1 MNLTQM
7 QRTLTVAV
15 LALLALPPMIQA
27 QSSPPVVV
35 NQGHNPVE
43 VFYEVGS
50 WSFFVDG
57 TESGRGRLDPP
68 QAVYHLTDA
77 TRLQIPANPRFAFLG
92 KAGDPVW
99 IAPHVENPALLF
111 LGISGQRIAPGIF
124 AGDRLG
130 LRLTGVRGPGDFA
143 MYGLDSGGNVELY
156 QSSRDG
162 IGPDETAPFGIGGH
176 DHQNWAFNAPGHY
189 DLTFKAEGTLVAGGA
204 ASSPEVTYRF
214 AVGPVDPLE
223 APEPV
228 AVDEGDAD
236 IAVVLRDGRLLLNV
250 FWGAEEAEYRSDE
263 AFYEVRANSQIP
275 VPADPAYAFLGKA
288 GDLVWVAPQTD
299 QPGKLFLAL
308 AADNLPQGVFTNER
322 VRVTLKTFEGP
333 GTFAVYQTDAFGSPT
348 TYFNTAD
355 GVSDA
360 DARDVIPGDH
370 FHMNWGFTQPGTYK
384 IGLEARGTRV
394 SDGQTVVS
402 DLSQFT
408 FRIRAADGI
417 QLGIATS
424 TGDRLALSWTGTQ
437 GAGYQLQRR
446 MSLGSGNWESVGAPV
461 VGIGGLQSIETSV
474 GSETTSGFFRL
485 VQQP

>member
-1 MNLTQM
+1 M
-7 QRTLTVAV
+7 QRFLMLAALSLLT
-15 LALLALPPMIQA
+15 LPPITLA

-43 VFYEVGS
+43 VVYEAGS

-57 TESGRGRLDPP
+57 TESERGRLDPS
-68 QAVYHLTDA
+68 AVVYHLTDTA
-77 TRLQIPANPRFAFLG
+77 RLQIPASPRFAFLG
-92 KAGDPVW
+92 NAGDPVW
-99 IAPHVENPALLF
+99 IAPHVENPSLLF
-111 LGISGQRIAPGIF
+111 LGISGQRIASGIF

-162 IGPDETAPFGIGGH
+162 IGADEIAPFGIGGH

-189 DLTFKAEGTLVAGGA
+189 DLTFKAEGTLVAGGM
-204 ASSPEVTYRF
+204 ASSPEITYRF
-214 AVGPVDPLE
+214 AVGPVDPLSGL
-223 APEPV
+223 EPV
-228 AVDEGDAD
+228 VVDEGDAD
-236 IAVVLRDGRLLLNV
+236 IAVVLRDGQLLLNV

-263 AFYEVRANSQIP
+263 ASYEVRANSQIS
-275 VPADPAYAFLGKA
+275 VPSDPAYSFLGSP
-288 GDLVWVAPQTD
+288 GDRVWVAPQTD

-333 GTFAVYQTDAFGSPT
+333 GTFAVYQTDAFGTPT

-384 IGLEARGTRV
+384 VGLQAQGVRV
-394 SDGQTVVS
+394 SDGQTVAS
-402 DLSQFT
+402 DLTQFT
-408 FRIRAADGI
+408 FRIVGEDGL
-417 QLGIATS
+417 QLGIARS
-424 TGDRLALSWTGTQ
+424 SQDRLTLSWTATQ
-437 GAGYQLQRR
+437 GASYQLQRR
-446 MSLGSGNWESVGAPV
+446 ASLGSGDWEPLGAPV
-461 VGIGGLQSIETSV
+461 TGIGGTQTIETPL
-474 GSETTSGFFRL
+474 GSDTESGFYRL
-485 VQQP
+485 LQQP